1 MIAISWI
8 CLKKT
13 VLPLSRSLFSVKWL
27 HLLQR
32 PSCLYFELKVWISG
46 QQKPR
51 ETEGDAKET
60 VSAAELINMVWRYTQ
75 RSKVLWLFHCSC
87 FISGCL
93 VWNCFVTNCIFTWN
107 CTYNVRLSCNAS
119 FRCHSLWLLSSG
131 LLKSNIIIFGCE
143 RLLGHRKEDRGER
156 RHRGWGGISL
166 IKLKSL
172 DH

>member
-119 FRCHSLWLLSSG
+119 FRCHTCRKDFHKGHTGVSSVIRPTASLLSPCSSF
-131 LLKSNIIIFGCE
+131 LKYAF
-143 RLLGHRKEDRGER
+143 
-156 RHRGWGGISL
+156 
-166 IKLKSL
+166 
-172 DH
+172 